1 MSWQTNFK
9 DTAHYVPLT
18 GEIRASKIQGE
29 GRGYPDSVSGD
40 ADYVGNP
47 TGIAKPEEMR
57 MDDMRYRRMCFPDG
71 RYPFQDFQDAGSTI
85 YSGMGGMGGRR
96 QAIVPGGTYYP
107 AWAKETFVSYM
118 TYQGPVVSGITEYNP
133 FRGVSLAVNI
143 FGTTQGSGPNN
154 EPRWSYRV
162 YQLEY
167 KGNVSIPKPHRTQIS
182 YRKERP
188 VEDNINIYNPTYN
201 TPSNMATTGFAVN
214 QIKYAR
220 GLNRT
225 DNDWRPSGGGNL
237 GMYGFGYSEDELG
250 HSGTVGGVSQGLDGL
265 NGNGDGPFN
274 VPISDAGMIKFSD
287 FRGKNKFYKTDYRAG
302 KNEEIGSQSG
312 EYPATNT
319 TWNNTKLGNY
329 VSPSFS
335 YGFGPL
341 GNLSNRPNV
350 LGKYE
355 FVGIAPFFWGHY
367 TNSAIDGTKADGTA
381 LGARG
386 YVNPDFGGISSPTG
400 ITLPAARG
408 SMAHTTTLAIYS
420 SWIVNSGSSQ
430 PRFKPLFASKSF
442 AEPKNSATIGRYDS
456 VTRSMPSY
464 DYVNQGTGSV
474 NRPPIVSNPRDG
486 EMTHCIWYIPNQTGT
501 GSWNEFGD
509 LSTTT
514 TSLPTTSDFP
524 TGSDAD
530 NFFTSNGPNKVSPFV
545 IEIGVLGRHHH
556 STNVLRAIYWNSG
569 QYNTYK
575 QGNTGNSSDENLL
588 GGQFIDGTNCRAELD
603 GLNEKGEIYYVSPN
617 ADNLYYGMTVWRSSF
632 RVYRR
637 DPYSY
642 IPGYVYSGFGVPW
655 SASAQPNPGDATRII
670 FESGDKAYDHITT
683 STYPGTDFNSPVGM

>member
-71 RYPFQDFQDAGSTI
+71 RYPFQDFQDAGSTM

-107 AWAKETFVSYM
+107 AWAKETFTMYIG
-118 TYQGPVVSGITEYNP
+118 YQGPTVSMIQEYNP
-133 FRGVSLAVNI
+133 FRGIGMPVSLG
-143 FGTTQGSGPNN
+143 GTTQGSGPNN
-154 EPRWSYRV
+154 EPRWSYRA
-162 YQLEY
+162 YPLEY

-201 TPSNMATTGFAVN
+201 SPSNMATTGFAVN

-225 DNDWRPSGGGNL
+225 DIDWRPSGGGQI
-237 GMYGFGYSEDELG
+237 GMYGFGYTEDELG
-250 HSGTVGGVSQGLDGL
+250 HSGTIGGVSQGLDGL
-265 NGNGDGPFN
+265 NSNGDGPFN

-287 FRGKNKFYKTDYRAG
+287 FRGKNKFYKTDHRAG

-329 VSPSFS
+329 VSPTYS
-335 YGFGPL
+335 YGFSNI
-341 GNLSNRPNV
+341 GNLANRPNV

-355 FVGIAPFFWGHY
+355 FVGIAPYFWGHY
-367 TNSAIDGTKADGTA
+367 TNTAIDGTKADGSA

-386 YVNPDFGGISSPTG
+386 YVNPDFGGMSSPTG

-408 SMAHTTTLAIYS
+408 SMAHTNTLAFQA
-420 SWIVNSGSSQ
+420 SWIINSGSSQ

-486 EMTHCIWYIPNQTGT
+486 EMTHCIWYVPSSGT
-501 GSWNEFGD
+501 GDWNEFGD

-514 TSLPTTSDFP
+514 TSLPTTFL
-524 TGSDAD
+524 TGTDAT
-530 NFFTSNGPNKVSPFV
+530 NFYTSNSQYQISTHV

-569 QYNTYK
+569 TRSGNM
-575 QGNTGNSSDENLL
+575 GNTGNSADENRF
-588 GGQFIDGTNCRAELD
+588 GGQFIDGTNCKAELD

-617 ADNLYYGMTVWRSSF
+617 ADNLYYGQTVWRSSF
-632 RVYRR
+632 RVYKRNSSSTA
-637 DPYSY
+637 YNQ
-642 IPGYVYSGFGVPW
+642 FGVPLTGT
-655 SASAQPNPGDATRII
+655 AQPNPGDATMLV
-670 FESGDKAYDHITT
+670 FQSGDKAYDHITT
-683 STYPGTDFNSPVGM
+683 NTYPGTNFNSPVGM